1 MKIETI
7 KLLEGKTIS
16 IVDIDK
22 LEFEQ
27 IRSELIQAKKNATIV
42 LKQMKEQLKNR

>member
-16 IVDIDK
+16 IVDN
-22 LEFEQ
+22 LEFAQ
-27 IRSELIQAKKNATIV
+27 IRSELIQAKENATIV
-42 LKQMKEQLKNR
+42 LRQMKEQLKNR